1 MPAARLWKT
10 MEPER
15 SDAILCPPR
24 SNHPGNLLGLGLG
37 HGRSAFQTSQLQG
50 NENLVAQLL
59 MPGRRP
65 THESSRPRQMR
76 CRPRTVEMA
85 SR

>member
-24 SNHPGNLLGLGLG
+24 SNHPGNLLGFSFFFYSRTRLLLFFLAELGFSCDG
-37 HGRSAFQTSQLQG
+37 
-50 NENLVAQLL
+50 
-59 MPGRRP
+59 
-65 THESSRPRQMR
+65 SREGGAPIYRFKR
-76 CRPRTVEMA
+76 CKGTK
-85 SR
+85 SLKLT

>member
-24 SNHPGNLLGLGLG
+24 SNHPGNLLGLGFSCDG
-37 HGRSAFQTSQLQG
+37 
-50 NENLVAQLL
+50 
-59 MPGRRP
+59 
-65 THESSRPRQMR
+65 SREVGISDFTITRQRTPRGPAIDAGPASD
-76 CRPRTVEMA
+76 PRE
-85 SR
+85 